1 MIAITIFYL
10 CLVAIITVT
19 VLWNVWKSENIYEKI
34 MGAMML
40 VLLILRLFMIK

>member
-10 CLVAIITVT
+10 FLVALITVT
-19 VLWNVWKSENIYEKI
+19 VVWNVWKSENFYEKI

>member
-10 CLVAIITVT
+10 FLVALITVT
-19 VLWNVWKSENIYEKI
+19 VVWNVWKSENVYEKI